1 MPKVAKSGLFLINIF
16 RYKINFQLPSLGV
29 LVPILVLCKSMESRY
44 LFRSRFSVL
53 NVILLFHKIF
63 SEQPIFKLCS
73 KYDKPKITNN
83 LLILQKF

>member
-1 MPKVAKSGLFLINIF
+1 M
-16 RYKINFQLPSLGV
+16 SLGV
-29 LVPILVLCKSMESRY
+29 LAPILVLCKSMESRY
-44 LFRSRFSVL
+44 LFRSRFSV

-83 LLILQKF
+83 LLILQKFKKFSIPLFNILNLLQGSPG